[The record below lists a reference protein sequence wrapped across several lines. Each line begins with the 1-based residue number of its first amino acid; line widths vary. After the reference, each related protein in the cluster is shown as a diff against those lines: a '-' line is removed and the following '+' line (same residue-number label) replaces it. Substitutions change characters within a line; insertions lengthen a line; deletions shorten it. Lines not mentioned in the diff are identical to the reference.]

1 VHEAAVQAADK
12 PAISRAVEALANE
25 TTILWNTVFPY
36 LKGVGLAIL
45 YLVIGLIAIALI
57 KRVLKRALSHSKKL
71 EANAAS
77 FLLST
82 IDISLKVLLMIGIVS
97 TLGIETSSIVAV
109 LGAASLSIGIAL
121 QGSLSNFAAG
131 VMLLIF
137 RPFRVNDYI
146 ELNGIAGKV
155 VDMNIFST
163 ILNMHDNKK
172 VVIPNSKLTGDSL
185 INYSGNETRR
195 IEIDVAVDYQSDI
208 ELVKRVLM
216 QVITSHPKVL
226 PEPAPLARLAKLGQ
240 SSMDFAVRA
249 WVRTPD
255 WYETLLDL
263 NEMIKKALD
272 SHKISIPYPHVTIV
286 QKKTD

>member
-1 VHEAAVQAADK
+1 
-12 PAISRAVEALANE
+12 
-25 TTILWNTVFPY
+25 
-36 LKGVGLAIL
+36 
-45 YLVIGLIAIALI
+45 
-57 KRVLKRALSHSKKL
+57 
-71 EANAAS
+71 
-77 FLLST
+77 
-82 IDISLKVLLMIGIVS
+82 
-97 TLGIETSSIVAV
+97 
-109 LGAASLSIGIAL
+109 
-121 QGSLSNFAAG
+121 
-131 VMLLIF
+131 
-137 RPFRVNDYI
+137 
-146 ELNGIAGKV
+146 
-155 VDMNIFST
+155 MNIFST